1 MLGLVSTLADP
12 KKERVGSMNI
22 VKSVIKYNKYNEFHT
37 GQETLQNV
45 ISHVWVGFSVRDTN
59 DEEVASFTRVY
70 ALQIRNTGNHI
81 LEENVTEDDILGW
94 LNWQI
99 EQSDY
104 VEYARVLMDLHNM
117 DSSSSIVNIS

>member
-1 MLGLVSTLADP
+1 MLGSVNILADP
-12 KKERVGSMNI
+12 KKEKVGSMNI

-37 GQETLQNV
+37 GHETLQNA
-45 ISHVWVGFSVRDTN
+45 ISHVWVGFSVQDTN

-104 VEYARVLMDLHNM
+104 VEYARVLMDLHYM
-117 DSSSSIVNIS
+117 DSSSTSVNM

>member
-1 MLGLVSTLADP
+1 MSGDP
-12 KKERVGSMNI
+12 KKEKVGSMNI

-37 GQETLQNV
+37 GQETLQNA

-81 LEENVTEDDILGW
+81 LEENVTEEDILGW
-94 LNWQI
+94 VNWQI
-99 EQSDY
+99 EQSNY
-104 VEYARVLMDLHNM
+104 IEYARILIDLHSM
-117 DSSSSIVNIS
+117 DSTSTIITL

>member
-1 MLGLVSTLADP
+1 MPGLVNMSGDP
-12 KKERVGSMNI
+12 KKEKVGSMNI

-37 GQETLQNV
+37 GQETLQNA

-81 LEENVTEDDILGW
+81 LEENVTEDDMLGW

-99 EQSDY
+99 EQSNY
-104 VEYARVLMDLHNM
+104 IEYARILMDLHNM
-117 DSSSSIVNIS
+117 DSSNSTVNIS